1 MFETPLERLK
11 IHAEYAQLDNDC
23 CIVNREDLQYL
34 IREYEEITKKL
45 QKRKKFVKF
54 STKNEKTS
62 QKLILFVSF
71 LENFIYLGGDFL
83 KKERKNIQDLEK
95 NK

>member
-1 MFETPLERLK
+1 MWQIGKTVKILKEERKIFETPLERLK

-45 QKRKKFVKF
+45 QKQKKFVKF
-54 STKNEKTS
+54 STKNEKTP
-62 QKLILFVSF
+62 QK
-71 LENFIYLGGDFL
+71 
-83 KKERKNIQDLEK
+83 
-95 NK
+95 

>member
-1 MFETPLERLK
+1 MWQIGKIVKILKEKRKMFETPLERLK

-45 QKRKKFVKF
+45 QKQ
-54 STKNEKTS
+54 KNS
-62 QKLILFVSF
+62 
-71 LENFIYLGGDFL
+71 
-83 KKERKNIQDLEK
+83 
-95 NK
+95 

>member
-45 QKRKKFVKF
+45 QKQ
-54 STKNEKTS
+54 KN
-62 QKLILFVSF
+62 L
-71 LENFIYLGGDFL
+71 
-83 KKERKNIQDLEK
+83 
-95 NK
+95 

>member
-1 MFETPLERLK
+1 MSKIEVGELERLK

-45 QKRKKFVKF
+45 QKQ
-54 STKNEKTS
+54 KNS
-62 QKLILFVSF
+62 
-71 LENFIYLGGDFL
+71 
-83 KKERKNIQDLEK
+83 
-95 NK
+95 